1 MNAVFVKVANMSV
14 SAAWLI
20 LVVIVLRLVL
30 RRAPRW
36 ITCLL
41 WAFVAVRLVCPF
53 SLHSPVSAY
62 QVAVPEAVRESG
74 QVEYFQYV
82 HAGGDKPSIMLDISA
97 DEVMPDGGGE
107 TAAAR
112 GNPTRYLP
120 PYVAIWLIVGAG
132 LLVHGIFSTVRLRY
146 RMREAVRLREN
157 IWVCDAATSPF
168 LLGVLRPRIYLPSG
182 MVEEEE
188 LRYVLA
194 HEQAHLRR
202 GDHIWKPLGY
212 LLLAI
217 HWFDPLVWVAYWLF
231 CRDIET
237 ACDQRVVRTLDAAEK
252 KAYSTALLSCSQGRR
267 MVLACPVAFGE
278 VGVKSR
284 IKSVLHYKKPA
295 VWVIVAAVAVCIMVA
310 VCFLTDP
317 LAKEDGGAADSSLT
331 PSEALSGTD
340 GDSLQEDAARF
351 PEGDFRWSYE
361 SGVIEAPYMT
371 VNGGGTVF
379 YVEVPDELARRIRQR
394 VAENV
399 TLSGFTAPQFTNG
412 WQRDLISWSAEKAE
426 VHLVFAE
433 DYSEF
438 YTLCRGETR
447 LWGLATGDSVVEA
460 DGEVRELLAMIAAL
474 TGWETNS
481 GREAFTGLTAAEL
494 VYNGKTIHTVT
505 DAARLGSLQNLLQN
519 GTQASFA
526 SKTPMERVELRMT
539 RSDGTT
545 VSVLLDTDSPRIFLP
560 PFYYYEYNDYEST
573 ETLPLLEALGLTAWP
588 KETEDMDCSPWL
600 NERLEALVPLPAA
613 SEIGGAS
620 LLTEEQAHT
629 AVPEG

>member
-1 MNAVFVKVANMSV
+1 MNAVFVKVANMSM

-41 WAFVAVRLVCPF
+41 WAFVAVRLVCPV

-82 HAGGDKPSIMLDISA
+82 HASGDKPSIMLDIGA
-97 DEVMPDGGGE
+97 DEAAPEGGDV
-107 TAAAR
+107 TPSTQ

-132 LLVHGIFSTVRLRY
+132 LLLYGICSTVRLRY

-182 MVEEEE
+182 MAEEEE

-212 LLLAI
+212 LLLAV

-237 ACDQRVVRTLDAAEK
+237 ACDERVVRTLDAAEK
-252 KAYSTALLSCSQGRR
+252 KAYSTALLACSQGRR

-295 VWVIVAAVAVCIMVA
+295 VWVIVAAVAVCIAVA

-317 LAKEDGGAADSSLT
+317 LASPKEEGGTVDSSLT
-331 PSEALSGTD
+331 PSETPPGADS
-340 GDSLQEDAARF
+340 DSLQE
-351 PEGDFRWSYE
+351 DFRWSYE

-379 YVEVPDELARRIRQR
+379 YVEVPDELAQRIRQR

-412 WQRDLISWSAEKAE
+412 WQRDMISWTAEKAE
-426 VHLVFAE
+426 VHLVFAA

-447 LWGLATGDSVVEA
+447 LWGLDTGSSVVEA

-474 TGWETNS
+474 TGWQTDS

-494 VYNGKTIHTVT
+494 VYNGKTLHTVT
-505 DAARLGSLQNLLQN
+505 DPARLGSLQNLLQN

-560 PFYYYEYNDYEST
+560 PFYYYEYNNYEST

-600 NERLEALVPLPAA
+600 NERLEALVPMPTA
-613 SEIGGAS
+613 SGGVS
-620 LLTEEQAHT
+620 LLTEEQPQAAT
-629 AVPEG
+629 PEG